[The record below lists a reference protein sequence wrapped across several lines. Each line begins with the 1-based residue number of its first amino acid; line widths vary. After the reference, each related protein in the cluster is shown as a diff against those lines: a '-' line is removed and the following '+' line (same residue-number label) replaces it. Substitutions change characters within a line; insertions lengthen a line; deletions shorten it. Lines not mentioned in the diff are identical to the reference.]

1 MPRIITALLCL
12 ALFAPLPAC
21 GGGESDKPAAGGP
34 GKIDG
39 LPPGLPANLRE
50 AAKGAMERA
59 AAQAKDV
66 AEAPVELTEELMEE
80 YLKLH
85 KELIAAV
92 GNGEGSAAVFSR
104 FNWASEKYQ
113 AVSAQFARAVQA
125 GGGAMAVD
133 AIETQIKQLE
143 GTLSRMP
150 EATRQQMTEAIEEL
164 KRKRDELIGEGAD
177 GELAR
182 NNAAML
188 RKYISRFMEINSEQ
202 R

>member
-1 MPRIITALLCL
+1 MPRFVTALVCL
-12 ALFAPLPAC
+12 ALLAPLPAC

-34 GKIDG
+34 AKVDG
-39 LPPGLPANLRE
+39 LPAGFPAHLRE
-50 AAKGAMERA
+50 AAKDAMERA
-59 AAQAKDV
+59 AARAEEV
-66 AEAPVELTEELMEE
+66 ADAPVELTEELMEE

-92 GNGEGSAAVFSR
+92 SKGEGSEAVFSR

-125 GGGAMAVD
+125 GGGAMAVE

-164 KRKRDELIGEGAD
+164 KQKRDELLGEGAD
-177 GELAR
+177 SELAR

-188 RKYISRFMEINSEQ
+188 RKYFSRFMEINSEQ